1 MKGKTICK
9 TLGLVLLALLI
20 LVVLYVV
27 YVFASYH
34 RIGDQSLSVMHC
46 SSRDAVPMED
56 AVETGAVYRVSSANA
71 GFGAYS
77 ADYSFFMDGGRESRA
92 RSRQAVDENM
102 RGIVAF
108 VKGLSPD
115 FALFQEVDTDGTRS
129 WHIDE
134 TAYLS
139 DAMTGCEFDEVFAQ
153 NYDSPYLFY
162 PLIQPHGA
170 NQSGI
175 VTLSRHPIASAARRE
190 LPVESGFMK
199 LLDLDRC
206 YSVSRIPTAS
216 GKELVLYN
224 LHLSAYTSD
233 GAIATEQLELL
244 CADML
249 AEYEAGNY
257 CVAGGDFNKDLLG
270 NSPEIFGVA
279 AGENDTW
286 AQPIPE
292 GTIPAGLTLV
302 APFDETAPTAS
313 CRTASEPYSIETT
326 FRLTVD
332 GFLVSD
338 NVEVVDSAVLDA
350 GFLYSDHNPVWMD
363 FTLKRIWSE
372 PAACAAG
379 FYLTSAMT
387 VS

>member
-1 MKGKTICK
+1 
-9 TLGLVLLALLI
+9 
-20 LVVLYVV
+20 
-27 YVFASYH
+27 
-34 RIGDQSLSVMHC
+34 
-46 SSRDAVPMED
+46 
-56 AVETGAVYRVSSANA
+56 
-71 GFGAYS
+71 
-77 ADYSFFMDGGRESRA
+77 
-92 RSRQAVDENM
+92 M
-102 RGIVAF
+102 RGEVSL
-108 VKGLSPD
+108 VKDLSPD
-115 FALFQEVDTDGTRS
+115 FALFQEVDIYGTRS
-129 WHIDE
+129 WHIGED
-134 TAYLS
+134 AYLDDVMGNS
-139 DAMTGCEFDEVFAQ
+139 EFNKVFAQ

-162 PLIQPHGA
+162 PLINPHGA

-175 VTLSRHPIASAARRE
+175 LTLSRHPISSAVRRS
-190 LPVESGFMK
+190 LPIETGIMK
-199 LLDLDRC
+199 LVDLDRC
-206 YSVSRIPTAS
+206 YSVSRVPMEN
-216 GKELVLYN
+216 GRELVLYN

-233 GAIATEQLELL
+233 GTIATEQLQML

-249 AEYEAGNY
+249 AEYENGNY

-270 NSPEIFGVA
+270 NSAEIFGVA
-279 AGENDTW
+279 GGENDTW

-363 FTLKRIWSE
+363 FTLK
-372 PAACAAG
+372 
-379 FYLTSAMT
+379 
-387 VS
+387 

>member
-34 RIGDQSLSVMHC
+34 RVGDQSLSVMHC

-206 YSVSRIPTAS
+206 YSVSHIPTAS

-270 NSPEIFGVA
+270 DSAVYFGEA
-279 AGENDTW
+279 DQEYTW

-292 GTIPAGLTLV
+292 DTFDGFNVSLI
-302 APFDETAPTAS
+302 APLDEGNPVPS
-313 CRTASEPYSIETT
+313 CRNADGPYHQGQYV
-326 FRLTVD
+326 LTVD

-338 NVEVVDSAVLDA
+338 NVTVTSSDVVDL
-350 GFLYSDHNPVWMD
+350 GFAYSDHNPVEMR
-363 FTLKRIWSE
+363 FVLEK
-372 PAACAAG
+372 
-379 FYLTSAMT
+379 
-387 VS
+387 

>member
-46 SSRDAVPMED
+46 SSRDAVPMEG

-108 VKGLSPD
+108 VEDLSPD

-224 LHLSAYTSD
+224 LHLSAYT
-233 GAIATEQLELL
+233 
-244 CADML
+244 
-249 AEYEAGNY
+249 
-257 CVAGGDFNKDLLG
+257 
-270 NSPEIFGVA
+270 
-279 AGENDTW
+279 
-286 AQPIPE
+286 
-292 GTIPAGLTLV
+292 
-302 APFDETAPTAS
+302 
-313 CRTASEPYSIETT
+313 
-326 FRLTVD
+326 
-332 GFLVSD
+332 
-338 NVEVVDSAVLDA
+338 
-350 GFLYSDHNPVWMD
+350 
-363 FTLKRIWSE
+363 
-372 PAACAAG
+372 
-379 FYLTSAMT
+379 
-387 VS
+387 

>member
-139 DAMTGCEFDEVFAQ
+139 DAMTGCGFDEVFAELRQ
-153 NYDSPYLFY
+153 
-162 PLIQPHGA
+162 PLSFLPAHSTPRSESVRHRDAFAPPHRFRRAAGA
-170 NQSGI
+170 AGGER
-175 VTLSRHPIASAARRE
+175 L
-190 LPVESGFMK
+190 
-199 LLDLDRC
+199 
-206 YSVSRIPTAS
+206 
-216 GKELVLYN
+216 
-224 LHLSAYTSD
+224 
-233 GAIATEQLELL
+233 
-244 CADML
+244 
-249 AEYEAGNY
+249 YEA
-257 CVAGGDFNKDLLG
+257 
-270 NSPEIFGVA
+270 P
-279 AGENDTW
+279 
-286 AQPIPE
+286 
-292 GTIPAGLTLV
+292 
-302 APFDETAPTAS
+302 
-313 CRTASEPYSIETT
+313 
-326 FRLTVD
+326 
-332 GFLVSD
+332 
-338 NVEVVDSAVLDA
+338 
-350 GFLYSDHNPVWMD
+350 
-363 FTLKRIWSE
+363 
-372 PAACAAG
+372 
-379 FYLTSAMT
+379 
-387 VS
+387 

>member
-1 MKGKTICK
+1 MKGKKLLRPLVC
-9 TLGLVLLALLI
+9 VLLAFVI
-20 LVVLYVV
+20 LVGGYVA
-27 YVFASYH
+27 YVFLAYH
-34 RIGDQSLSVMHC
+34 RVGDQSLSVMHC

-92 RSRQAVDENM
+92 RSRQEVDQNM
-102 RGIVAF
+102 SGIVAF

-175 VTLSRHPIASAARRE
+175 VTLSRHPIASAAQRE

-363 FTLKRIWSE
+363 FKLN
-372 PAACAAG
+372 
-379 FYLTSAMT
+379 
-387 VS
+387 

>member
-1 MKGKTICK
+1 MKKIIKAIGLC
-9 TLGLVLLALLI
+9 LGVIVLAAAAFI
-20 LVVLYVV
+20 LYLFVTDYRPQDEEEVVLEGSGSR
-27 YVFASYH
+27 A
-34 RIGDQSLSVMHC
+34 IAPGDALSVLTFNIGYGGL
-46 SSRDAVPMED
+46 DAD
-56 AVETGAVYRVSSANA
+56 T
-71 GFGAYS
+71 
-77 ADYSFFMDGGRESRA
+77 DFFMDGGRESRA

-363 FTLKRIWSE
+363 FKLN
-372 PAACAAG
+372 
-379 FYLTSAMT
+379 
-387 VS
+387 

>member
-1 MKGKTICK
+1 MKGKKLLRPLVC
-9 TLGLVLLALLI
+9 VLLVFVI
-20 LVVLYVV
+20 LVGGYVA
-27 YVFASYH
+27 YVFLAYH
-34 RIGDQSLSVMHC
+34 RIGDQTLGVTHC
-46 SSRDAVPMED
+46 STADPAPMEG
-56 AVETGAVYRVSSANA
+56 AVETGVLYRVSSANM

-77 ADYSFFMDGGRESRA
+77 ADYSFFMDGGKESRA
-92 RSRQAVDENM
+92 RSRQEVERNM
-102 RGIVAF
+102 RGAVAF

-134 TAYLS
+134 TAYLG
-139 DAMTGCEFDEVFAQ
+139 DAMRSCEYDEVFAQ

-162 PLIQPHGA
+162 PLTDPHGA

-206 YSVSRIPTAS
+206 YSVSRIPAAN

-233 GAIATEQLELL
+233 GAIATEQLALL

-249 AEYEAGNY
+249 AEYGAGNY

-270 NSPEIFGVA
+270 NSPEIFGVS
-279 AGENDTW
+279 AGEHDTW

-292 GTIPAGLTLV
+292 ETIPAGLTLV
-302 APFDETAPTAS
+302 APFDADAPVAS
-313 CRTASEPYSIETT
+313 CRAASEPYSIETT

-338 NVEVVDSAVLDA
+338 NVEVAGSAVVDA

-363 FTLKRIWSE
+363 FRLK
-372 PAACAAG
+372 
-379 FYLTSAMT
+379 
-387 VS
+387 

>member
-1 MKGKTICK
+1 MKGKKLLRPLVC
-9 TLGLVLLALLI
+9 VLLAFVI
-20 LVVLYVV
+20 LVGGYVA
-27 YVFASYH
+27 YVFLAYH
-34 RIGDQSLSVMHC
+34 RVGDQSLSVMHC
-46 SSRDAVPMED
+46 SRDAVPMED

-92 RSRQAVDENM
+92 RSRQAVDKNM

-108 VKGLSPD
+108 VEDLSPD

-363 FTLKRIWSE
+363 FKLN
-372 PAACAAG
+372 
-379 FYLTSAMT
+379 
-387 VS
+387 